1 MAPSLVLHIPLPPT
15 TACHHTP
22 LYHHCTTT
30 IDPGAPDGSLAR
42 ASLPPLP
49 LADTD
54 IRRMERFE
62 KGGHFAAWEVPEVLV
77 AEIAAFF
84 TQDVDAAT
92 LCGSTARSRL

>member
-1 MAPSLVLHIPLPPT
+1 
-15 TACHHTP
+15 
-22 LYHHCTTT
+22 
-30 IDPGAPDGSLAR
+30 
-42 ASLPPLP
+42 
-49 LADTD
+49 
-54 IRRMERFE
+54 MERFE